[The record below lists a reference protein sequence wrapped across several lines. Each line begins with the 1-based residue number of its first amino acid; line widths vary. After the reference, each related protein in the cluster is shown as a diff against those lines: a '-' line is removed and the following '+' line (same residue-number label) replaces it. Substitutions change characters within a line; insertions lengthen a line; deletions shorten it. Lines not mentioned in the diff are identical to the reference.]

1 MSNRVYTYTKITE
14 LKQAHY
20 FAEIAALP
28 QIVMSLDMATN
39 MAYDMRIFRNNIMG
53 FSAFQKRLFPGW
65 NTSGQRFAYAT
76 VLNQFL
82 REKIAFAKDKA

>member
-53 FSAFQKRLFPGW
+53 FSVFQKRLFPGW
-65 NTSGQRFAYAT
+65 NTGGQRFAYAT
-76 VLNQFL
+76 VLN
-82 REKIAFAKDKA
+82 